1 MTTGC
6 NIFHDKTPMPGKER
20 DELDDLTRTRLATT
34 SRAGA
39 LASYSPRPEG
49 MNVDNVTRPRRGH
62 DY

>member
-6 NIFHDKTPMPGKER
+6 NIFCDKTPMPENER
-20 DELDDLTRTRLATT
+20 DEMDAPTRTRMSTNSA
-34 SRAGA
+34 AGA
-39 LASYSPRPEG
+39 LVAHSPRPDG